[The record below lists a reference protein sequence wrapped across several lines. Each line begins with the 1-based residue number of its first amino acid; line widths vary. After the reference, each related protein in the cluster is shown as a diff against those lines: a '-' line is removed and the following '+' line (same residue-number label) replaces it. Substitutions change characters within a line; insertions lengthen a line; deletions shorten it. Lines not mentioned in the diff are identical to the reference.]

1 MFTSINFYNSLP
13 AILKYFLCLFPNLAF
28 SFAMQVIFQFER
40 SSKYILDLS
49 PECSRGIRRL
59 PMGLAHSSI
68 SRLTTQQ
75 RGMVNANI

>member
-13 AILKYFLCLFPNLAF
+13 AVLKYFLCLFPNLAF

-49 PECSRGIRRL
+49 PECSR
-59 PMGLAHSSI
+59 
-68 SRLTTQQ
+68 
-75 RGMVNANI
+75 